1 MPDVTIVRILQITS
15 ITSSIFYF
23 SAQALYKVRNHY
35 HLFFT
40 LITFENLQFLHN
52 EYVMGKFN
60 LLLYLGGKEVEF
72 LVVMFFYLS
81 LSYLALFLRWS
92 IIGRTTELEGEYYFE
107 INELCHPFLRILQ

>member
-1 MPDVTIVRILQITS
+1 MIIVACQVSLSCSSIINALYLVLFDRINNVPDVTIVRILQITS

-72 LVVMFFYLS
+72 LVVMFF
-81 LSYLALFLRWS
+81 AVFL
-92 IIGRTTELEGEYYFE
+92 GGG
-107 INELCHPFLRILQ
+107 QG